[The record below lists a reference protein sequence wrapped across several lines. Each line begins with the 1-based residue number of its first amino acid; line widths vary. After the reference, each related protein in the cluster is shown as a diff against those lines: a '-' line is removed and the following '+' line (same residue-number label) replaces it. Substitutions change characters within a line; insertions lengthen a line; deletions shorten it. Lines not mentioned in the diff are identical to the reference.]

1 MIDRVYYRE
10 LECYQNETQTGHKY
24 DEQTAYYD
32 LSILP
37 TDTMRE
43 EFRRFLI
50 NEGTHVTM
58 RTILQHKTYYKQI
71 VSIMDTVKRK
81 PSSFLS
87 WDEKRWIQTA
97 KMWMMQNGVAFY
109 ESKITVYGT
118 QGYREATLLRY
129 LRRLLRFLQPE
140 DTRPEQEKDIW
151 RLDRLGIPIEENP
164 IYRTETLNFTKITQ
178 DGIREEVKR
187 AIYLQLKIEKLGT
200 VQGELTS
207 FRRFSKYLREKG
219 HEIQSCSEIDREL
232 LKEYLVHIS
241 TDGSSGRSNSNSVLN
256 LRKVLESV
264 GKIFGYAH
272 LERLFINTDIPPEV
286 QAKFT
291 AYSDAELKRLNA
303 QITKLDVQI
312 TRCLVIHQMLGTRI
326 SDTLTLKKDCLK
338 QQNGLDIIRIDQ
350 VKTRTFEK
358 PISAELAA
366 LIKKAGDYT
375 TERYGETEYI
385 FVDEKDTSRP
395 LQYTTIQHKV
405 LALIYQEGLKDDNGR
420 LFKFNTHMFRRSY
433 GVKLTEL
440 HLDDWTIAKLLG
452 HSNINSVKHYRKM
465 SNQIL
470 ADETR
475 RAREVQTR
483 ILLENLT
490 GWEDEYE
497 QIR

>member
-219 HEIQSCSEIDREL
+219 HEI
-232 LKEYLVHIS
+232 
-241 TDGSSGRSNSNSVLN
+241 
-256 LRKVLESV
+256 
-264 GKIFGYAH
+264 
-272 LERLFINTDIPPEV
+272 
-286 QAKFT
+286 
-291 AYSDAELKRLNA
+291 
-303 QITKLDVQI
+303 
-312 TRCLVIHQMLGTRI
+312 
-326 SDTLTLKKDCLK
+326 
-338 QQNGLDIIRIDQ
+338 
-350 VKTRTFEK
+350 
-358 PISAELAA
+358 
-366 LIKKAGDYT
+366 
-375 TERYGETEYI
+375 
-385 FVDEKDTSRP
+385 
-395 LQYTTIQHKV
+395 
-405 LALIYQEGLKDDNGR
+405 
-420 LFKFNTHMFRRSY
+420 
-433 GVKLTEL
+433 
-440 HLDDWTIAKLLG
+440 
-452 HSNINSVKHYRKM
+452 
-465 SNQIL
+465 
-470 ADETR
+470 
-475 RAREVQTR
+475 
-483 ILLENLT
+483 
-490 GWEDEYE
+490 
-497 QIR
+497 